1 MLHYILPFDSTLTQ
15 SYSSEIDECLGD
27 DVIEDITDTIS
38 TVYDFLA
45 ILVAVGLKLASTVPA
60 KGIPKG
66 VTMHC
71 KSLSFST
78 PGKF

>member
-38 TVYDFLA
+38 TV
-45 ILVAVGLKLASTVPA
+45 
-60 KGIPKG
+60 
-66 VTMHC
+66 
-71 KSLSFST
+71 
-78 PGKF
+78 